1 MSTSKKTINKIV
13 ITLLLAIGLLAGC
26 TQPPQTAI
34 PTLQSTQTALPVPS
48 VTPMRETPTATP
60 TATDTVLPPTTTFTP
75 AAPTASLVTPGPV
88 LNNLVINPQNAMN
101 LQPVI
106 QINQSGAQ
114 SFAWIP
120 GGMSIA
126 LVSDKEIIL
135 YKGNPPTESGRLNAP
150 GTTTTAAS
158 PDGQLLASTG
168 EDNIVHIWN
177 LINNQEIAA
186 LKGHTGAVTGLAF
199 SPDGKILA
207 TSSFDNSVRQWDPKT
222 GKLLTTWNYS
232 YWPATVQ
239 FSPDGSSLA
248 GVELENFTVHIWNS
262 SDGKELRS
270 LSWTES
276 ASPAL
281 YSAIFSPD
289 WKTLAWTA
297 RGTVQLMDVET
308 EKLGQTLN
316 HEDFVSATS
325 WSPDGQLIATAS
337 AATVN
342 GNISPVVILWD
353 VATGKPANTLV
364 QPDAA
369 VSLEFSTEGFSL
381 ATLVNKGLLSLWAVK
396 K

>member
-1 MSTSKKTINKIV
+1 MATSKKTINEILV
-13 ITLLLAIGLLAGC
+13 TMILAIGLLASC
-26 TQPPQTAI
+26 AQPPKTAL

-48 VTPMRETPTATP
+48 VTPLPETPTAAP

-75 AAPTASLVTPGPV
+75 AVPTASLVPPSPAPI
-88 LNNLVINPQNAMN
+88 NLVINPQNATN
-101 LQPVI
+101 LQPVT
-106 QINQSGAQ
+106 QIDQSGAQ

-120 GGMSIA
+120 GGMSMA
-126 LVSDKEIIL
+126 LVTDKEIIL
-135 YKGNPPTESGRLNAP
+135 YKGNPPSESGRLTAP
-150 GTTTTAAS
+150 GTTTTTAS

-168 EDNIVHIWN
+168 EDNIIHIWD
-177 LINNQEIAA
+177 LTNNQEIAT

-199 SPDGKILA
+199 SPDGKVLA
-207 TSSFDNSVRQWDPKT
+207 TSSFDNSVRRWDPKT
-222 GKLLTTWNYS
+222 GKLLTTWNYPF
-232 YWPATVQ
+232 WPATVQ

-248 GVELENFTVHIWNS
+248 GVELDNFTVHIWNA
-262 SDGKELRS
+262 SDGKELRT

-308 EKLGQTLN
+308 EKLGQTLS

-342 GNISPVVILWD
+342 GTFSPVVILWD

-364 QPDAA
+364 QSEPV
-369 VSLEFSTEGFSL
+369 VSLGFSPDGLSLVTL
-381 ATLVNKGLLSLWAVK
+381 ANKGVLSLWAVK
-396 K
+396 

>member
-1 MSTSKKTINKIV
+1 MSTSKKTINVIV
-13 ITLLLAIGLLAGC
+13 VTIILTIGLLASC
-26 TQPPQTAI
+26 AQPPLTAL

-48 VTPMRETPTATP
+48 VTPLPATPTVAP
-60 TATDTVLPPTTTFTP
+60 TATDMVLPPTATFTP

-88 LNNLVINPQNAMN
+88 SNNLVINPQNVMN
-101 LQPVI
+101 LQPVT
-106 QINQSGAQ
+106 QINQLGAR
-114 SFAWIP
+114 SFAWVP
-120 GGMSIA
+120 GAMSVA
-126 LVSDKEIIL
+126 LVTDKEIIL

-168 EDNIVHIWN
+168 EDNIVHIWD
-177 LINNQEIAA
+177 LTNNKEIAA

-199 SPDGKILA
+199 SPNSKILA
-207 TSSFDNSVRQWDPKT
+207 TSSFDNSVRQWEPKT

-248 GVELENFTVHIWNS
+248 GVELENFTVHIWNAA
-262 SDGKELRS
+262 DGKEQRK
-270 LSWTES
+270 LSWTET

-308 EKLGQTLN
+308 EKLGQTLS
-316 HEDFVSATS
+316 HEDFVSDTS

-337 AATVN
+337 AATIN
-342 GNISPVVILWD
+342 GNFSPVVVVWD
-353 VATGKPANTLV
+353 VATGKPENTLV

-369 VSLEFSTEGFSL
+369 VSLGFSTHGFSL
-381 ATLVNKGLLSLWAVK
+381 ATLVNKGLLSFWAVK

>member
-1 MSTSKKTINKIV
+1 MSTSNKTIFKITV
-13 ITLLLAIGLLAGC
+13 TISLAFGLLASC
-26 TQPPQTAI
+26 TQPPQTAL
-34 PTLQSTQTALPVPS
+34 PTLQSTQTTIPVPP
-48 VTPMRETPTATP
+48 VTPPRETSTAAP
-60 TATDTVLPPTTTFTP
+60 IATHTVIPPTSTFTP
-75 AAPTASLVTPGPV
+75 AYPTATLVTPSPII
-88 LNNLVINPQNAMN
+88 NNLVIDPQNVID
-101 LQPVI
+101 LQPVT

-114 SFAWIP
+114 SFAWVP
-120 GGMSIA
+120 GGMSMA
-126 LVSDKEIIL
+126 LVTDKEIVL
-135 YKGNPPTESGRLNAP
+135 YKGFPSTESGRLDAP
-150 GTTTTAAS
+150 GTTTIASS

-168 EDNIVHIWN
+168 EDNIVHIWD
-177 LINNQEIAA
+177 LTNNQEIAA

-207 TSSFDNSVRQWDPKT
+207 TSSFDNSVRQWEPKT

-262 SDGKELRS
+262 SNGKEQRA
-270 LSWTES
+270 LSWTET

-297 RGTVQLMDVET
+297 RGTVQLMDVKT
-308 EKLGQTLN
+308 EKLGQVLS

-325 WSPDGQLIATAS
+325 WSPDGKLIATAS

-342 GNISPVVILWD
+342 GTFSPAVILWD

-364 QPDAA
+364 QPDPA
-369 VSLEFSTEGFSL
+369 VSLGFSTNGFSL
-381 ATLVNKGLLSLWAVK
+381 ATLVNEGLLSLWAVIK
-396 K
+396 